1 MINTVKNK
9 VKIKSEKKCSNLV
22 KKRSRKYSKTDYEE
36 EKEQLFYKIDAKV
49 NLSKESKRKRRYSN
63 SSSDDISIEDHE
75 INLLG
80 DFQPQKQAQK
90 ENNCISKAEIP
101 NLNFK
106 KYADRENERKISI
119 VEGNSPERNPKGK
132 LNTTSEDNRPYQ
144 ASTYYSNTINKSS
157 KKSGFKFSSDFF
169 SFEEDEVNHEKTNKN
184 KEIFGILSED
194 DFEKFSS
201 AIEQDYQNKKQKNR
215 ISSHK
220 KPFAS

>member
-1 MINTVKNK
+1 MIFQL
-9 VKIKSEKKCSNLV
+9 KIMKSTYWEIFNP
-22 KKRSRKYSKTDYEE
+22 RHRY
-36 EKEQLFYKIDAKV
+36 
-49 NLSKESKRKRRYSN
+49 RRIIAYQK
-63 SSSDDISIEDHE
+63 
-75 INLLG
+75 LK
-80 DFQPQKQAQK
+80 FQ
-90 ENNCISKAEIP
+90 IWT
-101 NLNFK
+101 LN

-119 VEGNSPERNPKGK
+119 VEGNSPERNPKVK

-220 KPFAS
+220 KPFASWVEDPKAEDENSL